1 MVSYFKLC
9 LNYRMEENRGRQ
21 RKIQQFYN
29 NRGKNVYENAYKQ
42 KRAASPRPSN
52 AFRRTQN
59 TINAA
64 RPLQYRKS
72 IFGRAPSP
80 TRNGAKQ
87 RNIIETKTINNMK
100 TYRNLTGKSNNLRK
114 TSQDLES
121 INNEPRSWRDSF
133 MVFGGTTN
141 KRIHKKR
148 NRTKRTKRN

>member
-1 MVSYFKLC
+1 M
-9 LNYRMEENRGRQ
+9 ENRGRQ

-72 IFGRAPSP
+72 IFRRAPSP
-80 TRNGAKQ
+80 TRNGARQ
-87 RNIIETKTINNMK
+87 RENNINRTIKNIDRYN
-100 TYRNLTGKSNNLRK
+100 NLTGKSNNLHN
-114 TSQDLES
+114 TSYSQYHFH
-121 INNEPRSWRDSF
+121 IRNPNSF
-133 MVFGGTTN
+133 YKYILT
-141 KRIHKKR
+141 IHIVWQEL
-148 NRTKRTKRN
+148 

>member
-1 MVSYFKLC
+1 MC
-9 LNYRMEENRGRQ
+9 LNCRMENRGRQ

-64 RPLQYRKS
+64 RPLQHRKS
-72 IFGRAPSP
+72 IFRRAPSP
-80 TRNGAKQ
+80 TRNGARQ
-87 RNIIETKTINNMK
+87 RENNINRTIKNIDRYN
-100 TYRNLTGKSNNLRK
+100 NLTGKSNNLHN

-121 INNEPRSWRDSF
+121 INNEPRSWLDRF

-148 NRTKRTKRN
+148 NHTKRTKRN